1 VAKRLQELIGKLG
14 LNGVL
19 AEPNCGGLIANEKV
33 MRSLQLMCEKVAP
46 RFR

>member
-1 VAKRLQELIGKLG
+1 LTGKLG

-19 AEPNCGGLIANEKV
+19 AELNCGGLLNNEKV
-33 MRSLQLMCEKVAP
+33 MRSLQLMCDEVAP